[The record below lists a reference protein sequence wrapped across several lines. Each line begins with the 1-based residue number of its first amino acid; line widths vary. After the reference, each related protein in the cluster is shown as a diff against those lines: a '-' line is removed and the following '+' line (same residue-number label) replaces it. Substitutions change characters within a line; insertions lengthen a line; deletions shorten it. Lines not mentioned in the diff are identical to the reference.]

1 MPRTPTFLEERTTFA
16 GSRSSS
22 AWRAW
27 IQSKKLLMVLS
38 HRVHEGYQ
46 GRDQLFTAP
55 SLHCSGCNEP
65 RNTKA
70 PSGAALNLHKN
81 TINPQ
86 KNQLLHLTSHPGE
99 MQGSFYNVH
108 TCNPEALVI
117 SSVTGLHWFSFSS
130 WLFSV
135 YEIKYWHFFNKKQ
148 EDTLTTGILFSQV
161 PAWVPW
167 GPVLAF
173 PGLGAVSAFRQT
185 ASQTTILLWSTGVW
199 VMLQWLHMTGC
210 QKLDR
215 VKRKAGISHSSAIS
229 AHSKHAHNNKM
240 DRK

>member
-46 GRDQLFTAP
+46 GRGQLFTAP

-86 KNQLLHLTSHPGE
+86 KNQLLHLTSHPRE

-117 SSVTGLHWFSFSS
+117 SSVTGLHWFGFSS

-135 YEIKYWHFFNKKQ
+135 YEIKYWHFLTKSKKTLWQ
-148 EDTLTTGILFSQV
+148 LGSCSLRSLHGCHEDQCWLFL
-161 PAWVPW
+161 AL
-167 GPVLAF
+167 VL
-173 PGLGAVSAFRQT
+173 
-185 ASQTTILLWSTGVW
+185 
-199 VMLQWLHMTGC
+199 C
-210 QKLDR
+210 QHLDR
-215 VKRKAGISHSSAIS
+215 QLARQLFCFGPLVCE
-229 AHSKHAHNNKM
+229 
-240 DRK
+240 